1 MDLENIRQ
9 TTEGQSM
16 ISEKLEEHTH
26 GAEDRLAVRDWGR
39 REELHQCTTMPVTP
53 WLAGA

>member
-9 TTEGQSM
+9 ITQGQSM

>member
-1 MDLENIRQ
+1 
-9 TTEGQSM
+9 M
-16 ISEKLEEHTH
+16 ISEKLEEHIQE
-26 GAEDRLAVRDWGR
+26 AEDRLAVRDWGR